1 MVKPNCPLNSTS
13 HRITAVSK
21 TEIVLYG
28 EEVSESESGKK
39 PLKIICIEGT
49 QKTLISLGIDP
60 ATNVLYL
67 IINANILENILIPNI
82 LKSCLKFSSIF
93 VN

>member
-28 EEVSESESGKK
+28 EEVSESKK
-39 PLKIICIEGT
+39 VEKNPHKTICIEGH
-49 QKTLISLGIDP
+49 QKTLISLGIEP
-60 ATNVLYL
+60 TTNVLYL

-82 LKSCLKFSSIF
+82 
-93 VN
+93 